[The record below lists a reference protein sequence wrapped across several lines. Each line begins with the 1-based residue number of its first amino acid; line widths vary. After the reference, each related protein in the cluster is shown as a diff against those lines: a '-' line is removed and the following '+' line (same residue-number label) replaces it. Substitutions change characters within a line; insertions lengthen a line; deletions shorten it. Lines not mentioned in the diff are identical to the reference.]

1 MTLYKHFLFFLISI
15 NLSFS
20 NSIQDRYDAVATRII
35 KNAQADSTAY
45 KRLEYLCDTYGP
57 RLSGSKNLE
66 RSIEWILKKM
76 KLDGL
81 ENVKGQ
87 RVKVPTWV
95 RGNESA
101 TLIKPFKRNLSML
114 GLGGSIATSKK
125 GITSEVIVVNDFDEL
140 KIKEKEVKGKIVLF
154 NVPFST

>member
-1 MTLYKHFLFFLISI
+1 MALFKHFLFFLISI

-20 NSIQDRYDAVATRII
+20 NAIQDRYFAVATRII

-45 KRLEYLCDTYGP
+45 KRLEHLCDTYGP
-57 RLSGSKNLE
+57 RLSGSENLE

-76 KLDGL
+76 KHDSL

-101 TLIKPFKRNLSML
+101 TLINH
-114 GLGGSIATSKK
+114 
-125 GITSEVIVVNDFDEL
+125 L
-140 KIKEKEVKGKIVLF
+140 KEIYLC
-154 NVPFST
+154 

>member
-1 MTLYKHFLFFLISI
+1 MTLYNHFLLFLISI

-20 NSIQDRYDAVATRII
+20 NSIQDRYNAVATRII

-76 KLDGL
+76 ELD
-81 ENVKGQ
+81 
-87 RVKVPTWV
+87 PCT
-95 RGNESA
+95 
-101 TLIKPFKRNLSML
+101 
-114 GLGGSIATSKK
+114 IAFAIHLLTTCCKDQQI
-125 GITSEVIVVNDFDEL
+125 G
-140 KIKEKEVKGKIVLF
+140 
-154 NVPFST
+154 

>member
-1 MTLYKHFLFFLISI
+1 MTLHKHFLFFLISI
-15 NLSFS
+15 HLSFS
-20 NSIQDRYDAVATRII
+20 NFFQDWYVAVATRII
-35 KNAQADSTAY
+35 KNVQAHSTGY

-76 KLDGL
+76 KQDGL

-101 TLIKPFKRNLSML
+101 T
-114 GLGGSIATSKK
+114 
-125 GITSEVIVVNDFDEL
+125 
-140 KIKEKEVKGKIVLF
+140 
-154 NVPFST
+154 

>member
-1 MTLYKHFLFFLISI
+1 MTLYNHFLLFLISI

-20 NSIQDRYDAVATRII
+20 NSIQDRYNAVATRII

-76 KLDGL
+76 KQDGL
-81 ENVKGQ
+81 ENVNGQ
-87 RVKVPTWV
+87 RVKVPT
-95 RGNESA
+95 
-101 TLIKPFKRNLSML
+101 
-114 GLGGSIATSKK
+114 
-125 GITSEVIVVNDFDEL
+125 
-140 KIKEKEVKGKIVLF
+140 
-154 NVPFST
+154 